1 MCHCVFAT
9 PEAKLRSPPS
19 LLTQLWLPVQPH
31 HHGEIQVEP
40 NPACIAD
47 TQVQVVTLRP
57 TAAAGS
63 GAEFIVSQN
72 TVKNKMWLKFSK

>member
-1 MCHCVFAT
+1 MCATVF
-9 PEAKLRSPPS
+9 SPLQKQSFTHHPPCS
-19 LLTQLWLPVQPH
+19 HSFGFLLLQPH
-31 HHGEIQVEP
+31 RHGEIQVEP

-47 TQVQVVTLRP
+47 TQVP

-72 TVKNKMWLKFSK
+72 TVKQNVVKIQ

>member
-1 MCHCVFAT
+1 MQ
-9 PEAKLRSPPS
+9 
-19 LLTQLWLPVQPH
+19 LLTENIWPTQPELWCVPLCFRH
-31 HHGEIQVEP
+31 SRTKASLTTLVEP

-47 TQVQVVTLRP
+47 TQVQVVTMRP

-72 TVKNKMWLKFSK
+72 TVKQNVVKIQ